1 MVSAKGVNSMIKP
14 LHKFVLIK
22 KEEKDSQ
29 NIFVKAGTWIK
40 DLFGSIGVSIKNTAT
55 GLYKTAKEGYDERKE
70 AVDIWTKLEQ
80 LNAIAQPLAVYSQ
93 NMSQKK
99 LNVLKENI
107 IRDLLFMSLGIVML
121 IAASFQYPEW
131 TQFFIFLDIIYTCYY
146 CWISHFSNTL
156 SMYRT
161 EKQQFDQVHNPFLSP
176 LYVLPVTL
184 SNAKSFN

>member
-1 MVSAKGVNSMIKP
+1 MYEQKCPNCGANKIVFENGHFKCVFCDAVFTDSTADRAAFQYASQISQANEHLRIGNLDRAYEIAMKASDMHP
-14 LHKFVLIK
+14 A
-22 KEEKDSQ
+22 DSQ
-29 NIFVKAGTWIK
+29 PYYII
-40 DLFGSIGVSIKNTAT
+40 LFAITSNLTA
-55 GLYKTAKEGYDERKE
+55 YKLSDGKRKE

-131 TQFFIFLDIIYTCYY
+131 TQFFIET
-146 CWISHFSNTL
+146 
-156 SMYRT
+156 M
-161 EKQQFDQVHNPFLSP
+161 K
-176 LYVLPVTL
+176 
-184 SNAKSFN
+184 KSL